1 MSQTPGDVTRIDVT
15 VAPKRRCGASA
26 LTIDPP
32 SRRLVNN
39 LIYIF
44 FFCAIKKKKKQTN
57 NLINSVRL
65 DCICIEIL
73 QECHFI
79 F

>member
-39 LIYIF
+39 LIYIYF
-44 FFCAIKKKKKQTN
+44 FVPSKRKKNRPIT
-57 NLINSVRL
+57 
-65 DCICIEIL
+65 
-73 QECHFI
+73 
-79 F
+79 

>member
-39 LIYIF
+39 LIYIYF
-44 FFCAIKKKKKQTN
+44 LCHQKEKKTDQ
-57 NLINSVRL
+57 
-65 DCICIEIL
+65 
-73 QECHFI
+73 
-79 F
+79 